1 MTTLPA
7 HVPPAELAVLP
18 HGLAIRP
25 MLVSDLDAVMVI
37 EQQSLSAPWAAAGY
51 AHELR
56 NNTLATYQVLQRSIS
71 AETHLLGYVGHWII
85 ADECHISIIA
95 VAPQWRRRRLGELL
109 LLGTLFVALS
119 QQATLVTL
127 EVRRSNT
134 IAQSLYSKYRF
145 EKAGVRKGYYRDTG
159 EDGLIM
165 TVQPLDGEYQRFLH
179 TQCDELI
186 SYLTTRLDTE

>member
-1 MTTLPA
+1 M
-7 HVPPAELAVLP
+7 P
-18 HGLAIRP
+18 HQHHR
-25 MLVSDLDAVMVI
+25 
-37 EQQSLSAPWAAAGY
+37 
-51 AHELR
+51 
-56 NNTLATYQVLQRSIS
+56 RS
-71 AETHLLGYVGHWII
+71 
-85 ADECHISIIA
+85 
-95 VAPQWRRRRLGELL
+95 PQWRRRRLGELL

-165 TVQPLDGEYQRFLH
+165 TVQPLDREYQRFYI
-179 TQCDELI
+179 QCDELI